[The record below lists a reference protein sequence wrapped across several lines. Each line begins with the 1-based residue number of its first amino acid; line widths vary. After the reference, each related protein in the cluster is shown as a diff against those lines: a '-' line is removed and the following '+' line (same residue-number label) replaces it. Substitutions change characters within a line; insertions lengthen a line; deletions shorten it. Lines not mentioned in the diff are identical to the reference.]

1 MHICKI
7 EIPTRFHVKITS
19 YVDTRIQRLL

>member
-1 MHICKI
+1 MHVRKI

-19 YVDTRIQRLL
+19 YVDTLNQRLL